1 MAQLLQ
7 GVDDT
12 LFLPRLVA
20 SSDREVIE
28 ALAAAL
34 GDRVRPTFAAAALA
48 REKRSPTGLPFPDH
62 AVAIPHA
69 EPEHVARAAIVVASL
84 ASPVKFRQMGSP
96 RATVDAALVVMPALS
111 SKEQAGAALASLI
124 QSLQNA
130 RVRAALAAATT
141 EGAMRAAVEGGD
153 P

>member
-1 MAQLLQ
+1 MGQLLH

-12 LFLPRLVA
+12 IFLPRLAA
-20 SSDREVIE
+20 SSDRAVIE

-34 GDRVRPTFAAAALA
+34 GDHVLPSFVGAALA
-48 REKRSPTGLPFPDH
+48 REKRSPTGLPFPDV

-69 EPEHVARAAIVVASL
+69 EPEHVARPAIVVASL

-124 QSLQNA
+124 QSLQDA
-130 RVRAALAAATT
+130 RIRAALAAAATAD
-141 EGAMRAAVEGGD
+141 EMRAAVEGGGR
-153 P
+153 